1 MTDSEEEWRGLPN
14 GMDYLIRPVSAGLLS
29 FESLR
34 EKRLTLEDILILNVF
49 LDNQTYNR
57 ELMARK
63 QEAQY
68 GKRH

>member
-1 MTDSEEEWRGLPN
+1 
-14 GMDYLIRPVSAGLLS
+14 MDYLIRPVSAGLLS